1 MLGKNF
7 KAKLVSND
15 EIKYKVHIQNIG
27 WQEQKE
33 NGQLAGTEGEALR
46 LEAIIIYSTVPLQYR
61 VHLQEIGWTDWVP
74 QGCMAGTVG
83 EERRLEAIEIISQ
96 KEIEAISHI
105 QNLGW
110 KEKVK
115 GTHIKIGTEGQG
127 LRLEALSLKF
137 N

>member
-1 MLGKNF
+1 
-7 KAKLVSND
+7 
-15 EIKYKVHIQNIG
+15 QNIG